1 MTDERNTVTKRQI
14 VNRFLELLMN
24 EDPQMYYASTSEVA
38 RQLYVMI
45 KEYNN
50 RLSVEEQSVVRG
62 ITNEEIE
69 SLLGFKERR

>member
-1 MTDERNTVTKRQI
+1 MSTQNAPVTKRQI
-14 VNRFLELLMN
+14 VNRFLARLTS

-50 RLSVEEQSVVRG
+50 RLSVEEQAVVRG
-62 ITNEEIE
+62 ITSEQIE
-69 SLLGFKERR
+69 SLLGFKER